1 MEKYPINWGPSPFF
15 WVRPHFFGAIFFT
28 CTATISRKI
37 RGLVIRFCGWRSCAC
52 IVFNSIAPTMPN
64 WLLPEYIADV
74 LPSEARKIEELRRL
88 MLDNFRLYGYELV
101 MPPMLEYVES
111 LLTGAGAD
119 TDLRTFKLVDQ
130 ISGRMLGLRADMTTQ
145 VARIDAH
152 LLNRATVTRL
162 CYAGSVLHT
171 RPSGLHSTRE
181 PFQIG
186 AEIYGHAGLEA
197 DAEIQ
202 ELALGSLALAGFSD
216 VRLDLT
222 HVGVL
227 RAILAQDPAATKDYE
242 AIVTLLRGKDV
253 PGLQQQTAKYNETT
267 RAALLAL
274 PNLYG
279 DVEVL
284 KRAREVLP
292 ALPGITHALAELAA
306 LAASAIGRADV
317 AIDLADLR
325 GYQYESGAM
334 FALYV
339 PGLPNAV
346 ARGGRYDH
354 VGEAFGRARPATGFS
369 LDLRELA
376 RLLPTAE
383 RKHSI
388 RAPWGNAP
396 ELKEKIAELRKS
408 GEVVIQSLPGH
419 NDEQDEF
426 ECDRALVLDESG
438 SNWILKN
445 LG

>member
-1 MEKYPINWGPSPFF
+1 
-15 WVRPHFFGAIFFT
+15 
-28 CTATISRKI
+28 
-37 RGLVIRFCGWRSCAC
+37 
-52 IVFNSIAPTMPN
+52 MPN
-64 WLLPEYIADV
+64 WLLPENIADV
-74 LPSEARKIEELRRL
+74 LPSEARKIEDLRRQ

-101 MPPMLEYVES
+101 MPPLLEYVDS
-111 LLTGAGAD
+111 LLTGAGKD

-152 LLNRATVTRL
+152 LLNRDSVTRL

-171 RPSGLHSTRE
+171 RPSGLHATRE
-181 PFQIG
+181 PLQIG

-202 ELALGSLALAGFSD
+202 ELALASLAMAGFAD
-216 VRLDLT
+216 VRLDLS

-227 RAILAQDPAATKDYE
+227 RAIIEGDAAASKDE
-242 AIVTLLRGKDV
+242 AALYTLLRAKDS
-253 PGLQQQTAKYNETT
+253 PGLDALTKYYAAAT
-267 RAALLAL
+267 RDALMAL
-274 PNLYG
+274 PHLYG
-279 DVEVL
+279 DVDVL
-284 KRAREVLP
+284 ARARDVLP
-292 ALPGITHALAELAA
+292 AAPGITKALAELAA
-306 LAASAIGRADV
+306 LAGSALGRAEV

-376 RLLPTAE
+376 RLLPSAE
-383 RKHSI
+383 RKHAI

-396 ELKEKIAELRKS
+396 ELREQIAELRKT

-419 NDEQDEF
+419 DDDQDEF
-426 ECDRALVLDESG
+426 ECDRVLVLED

>member
-1 MEKYPINWGPSPFF
+1 M
-15 WVRPHFFGAIFFT
+15 
-28 CTATISRKI
+28 
-37 RGLVIRFCGWRSCAC
+37 
-52 IVFNSIAPTMPN
+52 PT
-64 WLLPEYIADV
+64 WLLPENIADV

-88 MLDNFRLYGYELV
+88 MLDTFRTYGYELV

-111 LLTGAGAD
+111 LLAGAGPD
-119 TDLRTFKLVDQ
+119 TDLKTFKLVD
-130 ISGRMLGLRADMTTQ
+130 SMTGRLLGLRADMTTQ

-152 LLNRATVTRL
+152 LLNRDSVTRL
-162 CYAGSVLHT
+162 CYAGTVLHT
-171 RPSGLHSTRE
+171 RPSGLHATRE
-181 PFQIG
+181 QLQIG

-202 ELALGSLALAGFSD
+202 ELALASLALAGFGQP
-216 VRLDLT
+216 RLDLS
-222 HVGVL
+222 HAGVL
-227 RAILAQDPAATKDYE
+227 RAILAEDSAAKRDEQLLHDLLKSKDM
-242 AIVTLLRGKDV
+242 
-253 PGLQQQTAKYNETT
+253 PGLDEATAHYASAT
-267 RAALLAL
+267 RAALMAL

-279 DVEVL
+279 DVDVL
-284 KRAREVLP
+284 GRAREVLP
-292 ALPGITHALAELAA
+292 ALPGISRALGELAA
-306 LAASAIGRADV
+306 LAACTIGRAEV

-396 ELKEKIAELRKS
+396 ELREKIADLRKA
-408 GEVVIQSLPGH
+408 GEVVIQSMPGH
-419 NDEQDEF
+419 ENVQDEF
-426 ECDRALVLDESG
+426 ECDRVLVLEQG
-438 SNWILKN
+438 NWILKN

>member
-1 MEKYPINWGPSPFF
+1 
-15 WVRPHFFGAIFFT
+15 
-28 CTATISRKI
+28 
-37 RGLVIRFCGWRSCAC
+37 
-52 IVFNSIAPTMPN
+52 MPN
-64 WLLPEYIADV
+64 WLLPENIADV

-88 MLDNFRLYGYELV
+88 MLDNFRSYGYELV
-101 MPPMLEYVES
+101 MPPLLEYVES
-111 LLTGAGAD
+111 LLTGAGKD
-119 TDLRTFKLVDQ
+119 TELRTFKLVDPM
-130 ISGRMLGLRADMTTQ
+130 SGRMLGLHADMTTQ

-152 LLNRATVTRL
+152 LLNRASVTRL

-171 RPSGLHSTRE
+171 RPSGLHATRE
-181 PFQIG
+181 PLQIG
-186 AEIYGHAGLEA
+186 AEIYGHGGLEA

-202 ELALGSLALAGFSD
+202 ELALASLALAGFGD
-216 VRLDLT
+216 VRLDLS

-227 RAILAQDPAATKDYE
+227 RAILADDAAALKDE
-242 AIVTLLRGKDV
+242 ATLYLLLRAKDV
-253 PGLQQQTAKYNETT
+253 AGLQAQTARYLPAT

-279 DVEVL
+279 DIEVL
-284 KRAREVLP
+284 KHAREVLP
-292 ALPGITHALAELAA
+292 DVPGIAKALAELAA

-346 ARGGRYDH
+346 VRGGRYDH

-396 ELKEKIAELRKS
+396 ELKDKIAELRKA
-408 GEVVIQSLPGH
+408 GEVVIQSMPGH

-426 ECDRALVLDESG
+426 ECDRALVLDDQG

>member
-1 MEKYPINWGPSPFF
+1 
-15 WVRPHFFGAIFFT
+15 
-28 CTATISRKI
+28 
-37 RGLVIRFCGWRSCAC
+37 
-52 IVFNSIAPTMPN
+52 MPN
-64 WLLPEYIADV
+64 WLLPENIADV

-88 MLDNFRLYGYELV
+88 ILDNFRLYGYELV
-101 MPPMLEYVES
+101 MPPLLEYVDS
-111 LLTGAGAD
+111 LLTGAGKD

-130 ISGRMLGLRADMTTQ
+130 LSGRMLGLRADMTTQ

-152 LLNRATVTRL
+152 LLNRASVTRL

-171 RPSGLHSTRE
+171 RPSGLHATRE
-181 PFQIG
+181 PYQIG

-202 ELALGSLALAGFSD
+202 ELALASLALAGFD
-216 VRLDLT
+216 NVRLDLC

-227 RAILAQDPAATKDYE
+227 RAILNEDPKAAADE
-242 AIVTLLRGKDV
+242 AAITALLRAKDA
-253 PGLQQQTAKYNETT
+253 PGLRALTAGYADTT
-267 RAALLAL
+267 RNALLAL
-274 PNLYG
+274 PHLYG

-284 KRAREVLP
+284 GRAREALP
-292 ALPGITHALAELAA
+292 ALPGITRALSELAA
-306 LAASAIGRADV
+306 LAGSAIGRAEV

-376 RLLPTAE
+376 RLLPVAE

-396 ELKEKIAELRKS
+396 ELREKIAELRKS

-419 NDEQDEF
+419 DNEQDEF
-426 ECDRALVLDESG
+426 EYDRVLVQEDG
-438 SNWILKN
+438 NWILKL

>member
-1 MEKYPINWGPSPFF
+1 M
-15 WVRPHFFGAIFFT
+15 
-28 CTATISRKI
+28 
-37 RGLVIRFCGWRSCAC
+37 
-52 IVFNSIAPTMPN
+52 PT
-64 WLLPEYIADV
+64 WLLPENIADV

-88 MLDNFRLYGYELV
+88 MLDTFRTYGYELV

-111 LLTGAGAD
+111 LLAGAGQD
-119 TDLRTFKLVDQ
+119 TDSKTFKLVDSM
-130 ISGRMLGLRADMTTQ
+130 SGRLLGLRADMTTQ

-152 LLNRATVTRL
+152 LLNRDTVTRL
-162 CYAGSVLHT
+162 CYAGTVLHT
-171 RPSGLHSTRE
+171 RPSGLHATRE
-181 PFQIG
+181 QLQIG

-202 ELALGSLALAGFSD
+202 ELALASLALAGFEQP
-216 VRLDLT
+216 RLDLS
-222 HVGVL
+222 HAGVL
-227 RAILAQDPAATKDYE
+227 RAILAEDPAAKRDEQLLHGLLKAKD
-242 AIVTLLRGKDV
+242 L
-253 PGLQQQTAKYNETT
+253 PGLDETTQHYASAT
-267 RAALLAL
+267 RAALMAL

-279 DVEVL
+279 DVDVL
-284 KRAREVLP
+284 SRAKELLP
-292 ALPGITHALAELAA
+292 ALPGITRALAELAA
-306 LAASAIGRADV
+306 LAGAIGGRAHI

-376 RLLPTAE
+376 RLLPTAD
-383 RKHSI
+383 RKHAI

-396 ELKEKIAELRKS
+396 ELREKIAELRKS
-408 GEVVIQSLPGH
+408 GEVVIQSMPGH
-419 NDEQDEF
+419 DNVQDEF
-426 ECDRALVLDESG
+426 ECDRVLVLEQG
-438 SNWILKN
+438 NWILKN

>member
-1 MEKYPINWGPSPFF
+1 
-15 WVRPHFFGAIFFT
+15 
-28 CTATISRKI
+28 
-37 RGLVIRFCGWRSCAC
+37 
-52 IVFNSIAPTMPN
+52 MPN
-64 WLLPEYIADV
+64 WLLPENIADV
-74 LPSEARKIEELRRL
+74 LPSEARKIEDLRRK
-88 MLDNFRLYGYELV
+88 MLDTFRLYGYELV
-101 MPPMLEYVES
+101 MPPLLEYVES
-111 LLTGAGAD
+111 LLAGAGQD
-119 TDLRTFKLVDQ
+119 TELRTFKVVDQ
-130 ISGRMLGLRADMTTQ
+130 LSGRLLGLRADMTTQ

-152 LLNRATVTRL
+152 LLNRETVTRL

-171 RPSGLHSTRE
+171 RPSGLHATRE
-181 PFQIG
+181 PIQIG

-202 ELALGSLALAGFSD
+202 ELALGALALAGFDS
-216 VRLDLT
+216 VRLDLC
-222 HVGVL
+222 HVGIL
-227 RAILAQDPAATKDYE
+227 RAILNDDPAARRDEAQLIAMLRAKD
-242 AIVTLLRGKDV
+242 A
-253 PGLQQQTAKYNETT
+253 PGLDGLTQDYLPAT
-267 RAALLAL
+267 RMALLAL
-274 PNLYG
+274 PHLYG

-284 KRAREVLP
+284 ARAREELP
-292 ALPGITHALAELAA
+292 ALPGITRALAELAA
-306 LAASAIGRADV
+306 LAASAIGRAEV

-396 ELKEKIAELRKS
+396 ELKEKIADLRKA
-408 GEVVIQSLPGH
+408 GEVVIQSMPGH
-419 NDEQDEF
+419 DNVQDEF
-426 ECDRALVLDESG
+426 ECDRVLVLENG
-438 SNWILKN
+438 NWILKN

>member
-1 MEKYPINWGPSPFF
+1 
-15 WVRPHFFGAIFFT
+15 
-28 CTATISRKI
+28 
-37 RGLVIRFCGWRSCAC
+37 
-52 IVFNSIAPTMPN
+52 MPN
-64 WLLPEYIADV
+64 WLLPENIADV
-74 LPSEARKIEELRRL
+74 LPSEARKIEELRRQ

-101 MPPMLEYVES
+101 MPPLVEYVES
-111 LLTGAGAD
+111 LLTGAGKD
-119 TDLRTFKLVDQ
+119 TDLRTFKLVDP

-152 LLNRATVTRL
+152 LLNRDSVTRL

-171 RPSGLHSTRE
+171 RPSGLHATRE
-181 PFQIG
+181 LLQIG

-202 ELALGSLALAGFSD
+202 ELALASLAMAGFPD
-216 VRLDLT
+216 VRLDMS
-222 HVGVL
+222 HVGVVRAIVAEDAGAMRDEAALFALL
-227 RAILAQDPAATKDYE
+227 RAKDC
-242 AIVTLLRGKDV
+242 
-253 PGLQQQTAKYNETT
+253 PGLAALTAEYGEST

-274 PNLYG
+274 PHLYG
-279 DVEVL
+279 DIDVL
-284 KRAREVLP
+284 ARARDVLP
-292 ALPGITHALAELAA
+292 PLPGVNKALAELAA
-306 LAASAIGRADV
+306 LAGSALGRAEV

-396 ELKEKIAELRKS
+396 ELREKIAQLRKA

-419 NDEQDEF
+419 DNEQDEF
-426 ECDRALVLDESG
+426 ECDRVLVLED

>member
-1 MEKYPINWGPSPFF
+1 
-15 WVRPHFFGAIFFT
+15 
-28 CTATISRKI
+28 
-37 RGLVIRFCGWRSCAC
+37 
-52 IVFNSIAPTMPN
+52 MPN
-64 WLLPEYIADV
+64 WLLPENIADV
-74 LPSEARKIEELRRL
+74 LPSEARKIEELRRQ

-101 MPPMLEYVES
+101 MPPLLEYVDS
-111 LLTGAGAD
+111 LLTGAGQD

-130 ISGRMLGLRADMTTQ
+130 ISGRMLGLRADMTIQ

-152 LLNRATVTRL
+152 LLNRDSVTRL

-171 RPSGLHSTRE
+171 RPSGLHATRE
-181 PFQIG
+181 PLQIG

-202 ELALGSLALAGFSD
+202 ELALASLALAGFPD
-216 VRLDLT
+216 VRLDLS
-222 HVGVL
+222 HAGVL
-227 RAILAQDPAATKDYE
+227 RAIVADDAAACKDE
-242 AIVTLLRGKDV
+242 AALYALLRAKDS
-253 PGLQQQTAKYNETT
+253 PGLEALTVSYAPVT

-279 DVEVL
+279 DVDVL
-284 KRAREVLP
+284 GRARDLLP
-292 ALPGITHALAELAA
+292 PLPGIAKALAELAA
-306 LAASAIGRADV
+306 LAGSALGRAEV

-334 FALYV
+334 FSLYV

-346 ARGGRYDH
+346 VRGGRYDH

-376 RLLPTAE
+376 RLLPSAE

-396 ELKEKIAELRKS
+396 ELREKIAHLRKA

-419 NDEQDEF
+419 DNEQDEF
-426 ECDRALVLDESG
+426 ECDRVLVLED

>member
-1 MEKYPINWGPSPFF
+1 
-15 WVRPHFFGAIFFT
+15 
-28 CTATISRKI
+28 
-37 RGLVIRFCGWRSCAC
+37 
-52 IVFNSIAPTMPN
+52 MPN
-64 WLLPEYIADV
+64 WLLPENIADV

-101 MPPMLEYVES
+101 MPPLLEYVDS
-111 LLTGAGAD
+111 LLTGAGRD
-119 TDLRTFKLVDQ
+119 IDLRTFKLVDQ

-152 LLNRATVTRL
+152 LLNRDSVTRL

-171 RPSGLHSTRE
+171 RPSGLHATRE
-181 PFQIG
+181 PLQIG

-202 ELALGSLALAGFSD
+202 ELALASLSIAGFPE
-216 VRLDLT
+216 VRLDLS
-222 HVGVL
+222 HVGVI
-227 RAILAQDPAATKDYE
+227 RAILDADSDALKDEAALF
-242 AIVTLLRGKDV
+242 ALLRAKDA
-253 PGLQQQTAKYNETT
+253 PGLDAISAAYAPET

-279 DVEVL
+279 DIDVL
-284 KRAREVLP
+284 GRARSVLP
-292 ALPGITHALAELAA
+292 ALPGIARALAELAA
-306 LAASAIGRADV
+306 LAGSALGRAEV

-325 GYQYESGAM
+325 GYAYESGAM

-388 RAPWGNAP
+388 CAPWGNAP
-396 ELKEKIAELRKS
+396 ELREKIAQLRKA

-419 NDEQDEF
+419 DNEQDEF
-426 ECDRALVLDESG
+426 ECDRVLVLED

>member
-1 MEKYPINWGPSPFF
+1 
-15 WVRPHFFGAIFFT
+15 
-28 CTATISRKI
+28 
-37 RGLVIRFCGWRSCAC
+37 
-52 IVFNSIAPTMPN
+52 MPN
-64 WLLPEYIADV
+64 WLLPENIADV

-111 LLTGAGAD
+111 LLAGAGQD
-119 TDLRTFKLVDQ
+119 TDLRTFKVVDQ
-130 ISGRMLGLRADMTTQ
+130 LSGRLLGLRADMTTQ

-152 LLNRATVTRL
+152 LLNRKTVTRL

-171 RPSGLHSTRE
+171 RPSGLHATRE
-181 PFQIG
+181 PLQIG

-202 ELALGSLALAGFSD
+202 ELALGSLALAGFAEM
-216 VRLDLT
+216 RLDLS

-227 RAILAQDPAATKDYE
+227 RAILAEDPAAARDE
-242 AIVTLLRGKDV
+242 AALFGLLRAKDT
-253 PGLQQQTAKYNETT
+253 PGLETITAGYSPAT
-267 RAALLAL
+267 RDALLAL
-274 PNLYG
+274 PQLYG
-279 DVEVL
+279 DIEVL
-284 KRAREVLP
+284 GRARDQLP
-292 ALPGITHALAELAA
+292 ALPGVTRALAELAA
-306 LAASAIGRADV
+306 LASCAIGRAEV

-339 PGLPNAV
+339 AGLPNAV

-396 ELKEKIAELRKS
+396 ELRDKIADLRKA
-408 GEVVIQSLPGH
+408 GEVVIQSMPGH
-419 NDEQDEF
+419 DNEQDEF
-426 ECDRALVLDESG
+426 ECDRVLVLED

>member
-1 MEKYPINWGPSPFF
+1 
-15 WVRPHFFGAIFFT
+15 
-28 CTATISRKI
+28 
-37 RGLVIRFCGWRSCAC
+37 
-52 IVFNSIAPTMPN
+52 MPN
-64 WLLPEYIADV
+64 WLLPENIADV
-74 LPSEARKIEELRRL
+74 LPSEARKIEELRRA

-101 MPPMLEYVES
+101 MPPLLEYLES
-111 LLTGAGAD
+111 LLTGAGKD

-130 ISGRMLGLRADMTTQ
+130 ISGRMLGLRADMTIQ

-152 LLNRATVTRL
+152 LLNRNSVTRL

-171 RPSGLHSTRE
+171 RPSGLHATRE
-181 PFQIG
+181 PLQIG

-197 DAEIQ
+197 DAEIL
-202 ELALGSLALAGFSD
+202 ELALASLALAGFPE
-216 VRLDLT
+216 VRLDLS
-222 HVGVL
+222 HVGLL
-227 RAILAQDPAATKDYE
+227 RAIIAGDAAARRDE
-242 AIVTLLRGKDV
+242 AALYLLLRAKDK
-253 PGLQQQTAKYNETT
+253 PGLLHLTLAYEPQT

-274 PNLYG
+274 PGLYG
-279 DVEVL
+279 DIDVL
-284 KRAREVLP
+284 QRARDVLP
-292 ALPGITHALAELAA
+292 ALPGVTKALAELAA
-306 LAASAIGRADV
+306 LAGSAIGRAEV

-346 ARGGRYDH
+346 AHGGRYDH

-396 ELKEKIAELRKS
+396 ELKEKIADLRRA
-408 GEVVIQSLPGH
+408 GEVVIQSMPGH
-419 NDEQDEF
+419 GDEQDEF
-426 ECDRALVLDESG
+426 ECDRALVLDDNG
-438 SNWILKN
+438 STWILKN

>member
-1 MEKYPINWGPSPFF
+1 
-15 WVRPHFFGAIFFT
+15 
-28 CTATISRKI
+28 
-37 RGLVIRFCGWRSCAC
+37 
-52 IVFNSIAPTMPN
+52 MPN
-64 WLLPEYIADV
+64 WLLPENIADV

-101 MPPMLEYVES
+101 MPPLLEYLES
-111 LLTGAGAD
+111 LMTGAGKD

-130 ISGRMLGLRADMTTQ
+130 LSGRMLGLRADMTIQ

-152 LLNRATVTRL
+152 LLNRASVTRL

-171 RPSGLHSTRE
+171 RPSGLHATRE
-181 PFQIG
+181 PLQIG

-202 ELALGSLALAGFSD
+202 ELALASLALAGFTE
-216 VRLDLT
+216 VRLDLS
-222 HVGVL
+222 HVGLL
-227 RAILAQDPAATKDYE
+227 RALIADDAAAIKDE
-242 AIVTLLRGKDV
+242 AALYALLRAKDTPALAALSAAYLPV
-253 PGLQQQTAKYNETT
+253 T

-274 PNLYG
+274 PGLYG
-279 DVEVL
+279 DIDVL

-292 ALPGITHALAELAA
+292 PLPGVSKALAELAA
-306 LAASAIGRADV
+306 LAGSALGRAEV

-396 ELKEKIAELRKS
+396 ELKEKIAALRKA

-419 NDEQDEF
+419 SNEQDEF
-426 ECDRALVLDESG
+426 ECDRALVLDDNG
-438 SNWILKN
+438 SSWILKN

>member
-1 MEKYPINWGPSPFF
+1 
-15 WVRPHFFGAIFFT
+15 
-28 CTATISRKI
+28 
-37 RGLVIRFCGWRSCAC
+37 
-52 IVFNSIAPTMPN
+52 
-64 WLLPEYIADV
+64 
-74 LPSEARKIEELRRL
+74 
-88 MLDNFRLYGYELV
+88 
-101 MPPMLEYVES
+101 MPPLLEYVDS
-111 LLTGAGAD
+111 LLAGAGQD

-130 ISGRMLGLRADMTTQ
+130 MSGRMLGLRADMTTQ

-152 LLNRATVTRL
+152 LLNRDSVTRL

-171 RPSGLHSTRE
+171 RPSGLHATRE
-181 PFQIG
+181 PLQIG

-202 ELALGSLALAGFSD
+202 ELALASLALAGFD
-216 VRLDLT
+216 
-222 HVGVL
+222 
-227 RAILAQDPAATKDYE
+227 RAAPGPVARGRAARDPGRRPGRRARRSSSCTACCAPRTCRAWTTSTEDYAA
-242 AIVTLLRGKDV
+242 A
-253 PGLQQQTAKYNETT
+253 T

-279 DVEVL
+279 DVDV
-284 KRAREVLP
+284 
-292 ALPGITHALAELAA
+292 LAA
-306 LAASAIGRADV
+306 RPRGAAGAAGHHARAGRTGRAGRLRASAAPQV

-383 RKHSI
+383 RKHAI

-396 ELKEKIAELRKS
+396 ELREKIAELRKA
-408 GEVVIQSLPGH
+408 GEVVIQSMPGH
-419 NDEQDEF
+419 DNVQDEF
-426 ECDRALVLDESG
+426 ECDRALVLEQG
-438 SNWILKN
+438 NWILKN

>member
-1 MEKYPINWGPSPFF
+1 M
-15 WVRPHFFGAIFFT
+15 
-28 CTATISRKI
+28 
-37 RGLVIRFCGWRSCAC
+37 
-52 IVFNSIAPTMPN
+52 PT
-64 WLLPEYIADV
+64 WLLPENIADV

-88 MLDNFRLYGYELV
+88 MLDTFRTYGYELV
-101 MPPMLEYVES
+101 MPPLLEYVDS
-111 LLTGAGAD
+111 LLAGAGQD
-119 TDLRTFKLVDQ
+119 TDQKMFKLVDA
-130 ISGRMLGLRADMTTQ
+130 IDGRLLGLRADITTQ

-152 LLNRATVTRL
+152 LLNRDSVTRL
-162 CYAGSVLHT
+162 CYAGSVVHT
-171 RPSGLHSTRE
+171 RPSGLHATRE
-181 PFQIG
+181 PLQIG

-202 ELALGSLALAGFSD
+202 ELALASLALAGFAHP
-216 VRLDLT
+216 RLDLS

-227 RAILAQDPAATKDYE
+227 RALLAQDAAARADEGQLYC
-242 AIVTLLRGKDV
+242 LLRSKDV
-253 PGLQQQTAKYNETT
+253 PGLAELTEHYAPAT

-274 PNLYG
+274 PSLYG

-284 KRAREVLP
+284 ARARAVLP
-292 ALPGITHALAELAA
+292 ALPGIVAA
-306 LAASAIGRADV
+306 LDDLEKLAHCAQGRAKV

-396 ELKEKIAELRKS
+396 ELREKIAELRKS
-408 GEVVIQSLPGH
+408 GETVIQSMPGH
-419 NDEQDEF
+419 DNVQDEF
-426 ECDRALVLDESG
+426 ECDRVLVLEQG
-438 SNWILKN
+438 NWILKN